1 MKYRYLDHTA
11 DIKFQAF
18 GKSLEEAFS
27 NSAYAMIKIICKEK
41 VMERITKKIMIKGI
55 DKKSL
60 LYRFLDEILFLLNA
74 KNFLLSKVKN
84 MKIRDNELTADLY
97 GDDLSNYNLGLDI
110 KSVTYNDMI
119 IEEKPFMIQVV
130 LDI

>member
-74 KNFLLSKVKN
+74 KNFLLSKIKEI
-84 MKIRDNELTADLY
+84 KIRDNMLTAVLS
-97 GDDLSNYNLGLDI
+97 GDDLGNYKLGLDV

-119 IEEKPFMIQVV
+119 ISERMVQVV

>member
-27 NSAYAMIKIICKEK
+27 NSAYAMTKIICKEK

>member
-1 MKYRYLDHTA
+1 MKYKYLDHTA

-27 NSAYAMIKIICKEK
+27 NSAYAMTKIICKEK
-41 VMERITKKIMIKGI
+41 VMERITKRIMIKGI

-74 KNFLLSKVKN
+74 KNFLLSKIKEI
-84 MKIRDNELTADLY
+84 KIRDNMLTAVLS
-97 GDDLSNYNLGLDI
+97 GDDLGNYKLGLDV

-119 IEEKPFMIQVV
+119 ISERMVQVV

>member
-27 NSAYAMIKIICKEK
+27 NSAYAMTKIICKEK
-41 VMERITKKIMIKGI
+41 VMERITKRIMIKGI

-74 KNFLLSKVKN
+74 KNFLLSKIKEI
-84 MKIRDNELTADLY
+84 KIRDNMLTAVLS
-97 GDDLSNYNLGLDI
+97 GDDLGNYKLGLDV

-119 IEEKPFMIQVV
+119 ISERMVQVV
-130 LDI
+130 L

>member
-1 MKYRYLDHTA
+1 MKYKYLDHTA

-18 GKSLEEAFS
+18 GNSLEEVFS
-27 NSAYAMIKIICKEK
+27 NSAYAMIKVICKERVK
-41 VMERITKKIMIKGI
+41 EKITKKIKLKGI

-60 LYRFLDEILFLLNA
+60 LYNFLDELLFLLNT
-74 KNFLLSKVKN
+74 KNFILSNVKEI
-84 MKIRDNELTADLY
+84 KIKNNKLTATLV
-97 GDDLSNYNLGLDI
+97 GDDLKNYKSGLDV

-119 IEEKPFMIQVV
+119 INEKPFMIQVV